1 MIGAH
6 AARRVCL
13 DEGPEAAAELFRRRG
28 LDARR
33 LERLLFSTADA
44 AEAARSETVRLVDGW
59 GRPTEA
65 ELYVPERPDGRPPGL
80 IVGLHGVG
88 SSGAVLRD
96 QLRALADACGAVL
109 LCPTALRPVGT
120 SSNFDVAGLFGS
132 RFKEARW
139 TTEPGDFPV
148 RALRWAREHLAVDV
162 NRCAVV
168 GASMGGIATWGMASR
183 RWDGLAMA
191 ASVNGA
197 PSIWEMFG
205 PDTTMREL
213 LPNALGVPLAVVHG
227 VRDRQIPLVLAR
239 DAVTQLRGRGHR
251 GIAFVEVPDGEHKL
265 STMGI
270 EPGNPQFD
278 EIVRCFGAA
287 RRTPW
292 PGRVRHRARERAH
305 ARAHWVEM
313 DDLHPGRTA
322 TVDAR
327 AVDRTHLVVRASG
340 CSRLRLFLSDR
351 LVDHGRVRV
360 TVNDASRSV
369 DFRPSLVDAAATYAA
384 ADADPGRMAQMV
396 VDMAVPEMREPEI
409 RELEM
414 REPQMREP
422 EMRGSEIREEEGTS
436 C

>member
-13 DEGPEAAAELFRRRG
+13 DESPEAAAELLRRRG
-28 LDARR
+28 LDPRR
-33 LERLLFSTADA
+33 LERLLFSTADGGD
-44 AEAARSETVRLVDGW
+44 AARSETVGLLDAW
-59 GRPTEA
+59 GRPAEA
-65 ELYVPERPDGRPPGL
+65 ELYVPPRRDGRPPGL

-88 SSGAVLRD
+88 SSAAVLREH
-96 QLRALADACGAVL
+96 LRALADACGAVL
-109 LCPTALRPVGT
+109 LCPTALRPFEA
-120 SSNFDVAGLFGS
+120 SSNFDVAGIFGS
-132 RFKEARW
+132 RFQEARW

-162 NRCAVV
+162 NRCALV

-205 PDTTMREL
+205 PDNTMREL
-213 LPNALGVPLAVVHG
+213 LPNALGVPLTVVHG
-227 VRDRQIPLVLAR
+227 ARDRQIPLVLAR
-239 DAVTQLRGRGHR
+239 DAVTHLRGRGHQ
-251 GIAFVEVPDGEHKL
+251 GVSFVEVPDGEHGL

-270 EPGNPQFD
+270 EPGKPQFD
-278 EIVRCFGAA
+278 EIVRCFDTA

-292 PGRVRHRARERAH
+292 PGRVLHRAREEAH
-305 ARAHWVEM
+305 GRAHWVEM
-313 DDLHPGRTA
+313 KDLLPGSTA

-340 CSRLRLFLSDR
+340 CSRLRLFLGDR
-351 LVDHGRVRV
+351 LVDHGRVLV
-360 TVNDASRSV
+360 TVNGGSREV
-369 DFRPSLVDAAATYAA
+369 DFRPSLVDAISTYRGS
-384 ADADPGRMAQMV
+384 DADPGRMAQMV
-396 VDMAVPEMREPEI
+396 VDIALPEI
-409 RELEM
+409 H
-414 REPQMREP
+414 
-422 EMRGSEIREEEGTS
+422 EEEGTS

>member
-6 AARRVCL
+6 EARRVCL
-13 DEGPEAAAELFRRRG
+13 DESPGAAAELFRREG
-28 LDARR
+28 LDPRR
-33 LERLLFSTADA
+33 LERLLLSTADA
-44 AEAARSETVRLVDGW
+44 GEAARSETVKLLDAW

-65 ELYVPERPDGRPPGL
+65 ELYVPSRRDGRPPGL

-96 QLRALADACGAVL
+96 HLRALADACGAVL
-109 LCPTALRPVGT
+109 LCPTALQPFGA
-120 SSNFDVAGLFGS
+120 SSNFDVAGIFGS
-132 RFKEARW
+132 RFREARW

-148 RALRWAREHLAVDV
+148 RALRWAREHLSVDV
-162 NRCAVV
+162 NRCALV

-191 ASVNGA
+191 ASINGA

-205 PDTTMREL
+205 PDNTMREL
-213 LPNALGVPLAVVHG
+213 LPNVLGVPLTVVHG
-227 VRDRQIPLVLAR
+227 VRDQQIPLVLAR
-239 DAVTQLRGRGHR
+239 DAVTHLRGRGHQ
-251 GIAFVEVPDGEHKL
+251 GISFVEVPDGEHKL

-287 RRTPW
+287 KRIPW
-292 PGRVRHRARERAH
+292 PRNVRHRARERAH
-305 ARAHWVEM
+305 GRAHWVEM
-313 DDLHPGRTA
+313 DDLHPGVTA

-327 AVDRTHLVVRASG
+327 AVDRTHLVIRASG
-340 CSRLRLFLSDR
+340 CSRLRLFLGDR
-351 LVDHGRVRV
+351 LVDHGRVLV
-360 TVNDASRSV
+360 TVNDRSREI
-369 DFRPSLVDAAATYAA
+369 DFRPSLVDAISTYGA

-396 VDMAVPEMREPEI
+396 VDIALP
-409 RELEM
+409 
-414 REPQMREP
+414 
-422 EMRGSEIREEEGTS
+422 EIREEEGTS